1 MSIFADAVCPI
12 TMGRKTKM
20 TEESFVRTCAHNRTV
35 GATPTIGSFLP
46 QVQKICLQCNGEHQ
60 PPELTFITL
69 ADATQE
75 KDMAQKTTNPC
86 ELCGKTTS
94 RRLEKSRG
102 LDTCSTCRMTLA
114 VAANRPELFVAAA
127 EHVGQREALAE
138 LLGVGWSEQGMA
150 MRSIEKSLG
159 MPEMSDP
166 EQVALAAAQVA
177 AQLEDSEGA
186 LAAADEERQRIMQG
200 LEHYHEQ
207 DLASMQSRLDA
218 AIQRNEDLE
227 RQLTQLNG
235 STVDLLDPSRD
246 TLIKFALAVIRGDVV
261 VAHADGWQ

>member
-1 MSIFADAVCPI
+1 MRVCEAKRALGDNQHQGAGFNHINTRCLACQGKREHWPDELEILTAADLA
-12 TMGRKTKM
+12 TAQQEETM
-20 TEESFVRTCAHNRTV
+20 TEKLGNT
-35 GATPTIGSFLP
+35 
-46 QVQKICLQCNGEHQ
+46 
-60 PPELTFITL
+60 
-69 ADATQE
+69 
-75 KDMAQKTTNPC
+75 C

-102 LDTCSTCRMTLA
+102 LDTCSTCRMALSM
-114 VAANRPELFVAAA
+114 AANRPELFVAAA
-127 EHVGQREALAE
+127 EHIGQREALAE
-138 LLGVGWSEQGMA
+138 LLGVGWPEQGMA

-186 LAAADEERQRIMQG
+186 LAAADEERQRIRQG

-218 AIQRNEDLE
+218 AIQRNEELE
-227 RQLTQLNG
+227 RQLTHLNG

>member
-1 MSIFADAVCPI
+1 
-12 TMGRKTKM
+12 
-20 TEESFVRTCAHNRTV
+20 
-35 GATPTIGSFLP
+35 
-46 QVQKICLQCNGEHQ
+46 
-60 PPELTFITL
+60 
-69 ADATQE
+69 
-75 KDMAQKTTNPC
+75 MAQKTTNPC

-94 RRLEKSRG
+94 RRLEKNRG
-102 LDTCSTCRMTLA
+102 LDTCSTCRMALS

-138 LLGVGWSEQGMA
+138 LLGVGWPEQGMA

-166 EQVALAAAQVA
+166 EQVALAAAQ
-177 AQLEDSEGA
+177 LEDSEGA

-200 LEHYHEQ
+200 IEHYHEQ

-218 AIQRNEDLE
+218 AIQRNEELE
-227 RQLTQLNG
+227 RQLTHLNG
-235 STVDLLDPSRD
+235 STVDLLDPSRE